1 MKVNDERKAKTVS
14 FGTIKCGELFT
25 DKDGDFMMRT
35 KDVADAYNE
44 IFNAVNLETG
54 DMYDFLDSYP
64 VFPINQAT
72 LTIHS

>member
-1 MKVNDERKAKTVS
+1 MKVNDERKANTVH

-35 KDVADAYNE
+35 ESIGTAQDE